1 MTITDDLL
9 EGARALRDALDALE
23 FSMKSTVLQRGHV
36 IIPDD
41 EVTGEYLASLP
52 VGLALD
58 ERERAAAYAETV
70 YLGAAVLHQ
79 DMNVGYAVANMFPDL
94 CAVDRGIIDVTVN
107 GAIER
112 IAREGSGLEET
123 LVFDIPADESHH
135 REPLLAVVELY
146 GYEPL
151 APNVNK
157 GLRTQV
163 LVRLTQANPDIPG
176 VNEQTVQ
183 DIVNMLNVSD
193 KMRAGMSAYTLTGN
207 AQSIRD
213 SF

>member
-1 MTITDDLL
+1 MTSRQIDVHDRRNLTDLI
-9 EGARALRDALDALE
+9 RR
-23 FSMKSTVLQRGHV
+23 
-36 IIPDD
+36 
-41 EVTGEYLASLP
+41 
-52 VGLALD
+52 
-58 ERERAAAYAETV
+58 AAYAETV

-107 GAIER
+107 GALER

-163 LVRLTQANPDIPG
+163 LVRLTQANPDRPG

-183 DIVNMLNVSD
+183 DIVNMLNATD
-193 KMRAGMSAYTLTGN
+193 GMRAGMSAYTLTGN
-207 AQSIRD
+207 AQSIRE

>member
-1 MTITDDLL
+1 MTSRQIDVHDRRNLTDLI
-9 EGARALRDALDALE
+9 RR
-23 FSMKSTVLQRGHV
+23 
-36 IIPDD
+36 
-41 EVTGEYLASLP
+41 
-52 VGLALD
+52 
-58 ERERAAAYAETV
+58 AAYAETV

-94 CAVDRGIIDVTVN
+94 CAVDRGIIDATVN
-107 GAIER
+107 GAVER

-163 LVRLTQANPDIPG
+163 LVRLTQANPDMPG

-183 DIVNMLNVSD
+183 DIVNMLNATD
-193 KMRAGMSAYTLTGN
+193 GMRAGMSSYLITGN
-207 AQSIRD
+207 PRD
-213 SF
+213 LLDGLQAADSEN

>member
-1 MTITDDLL
+1 MTSRQIDIHDRRNLTDLI
-9 EGARALRDALDALE
+9 RR
-23 FSMKSTVLQRGHV
+23 
-36 IIPDD
+36 
-41 EVTGEYLASLP
+41 
-52 VGLALD
+52 
-58 ERERAAAYAETV
+58 AAYAETV

-79 DMNVGYAVANMFPDL
+79 DMNVGYAVANMFPDI

-107 GAIER
+107 GAVER

-157 GLRTQV
+157 GCRTQV
-163 LVRLTQANPDIPG
+163 LVRLTQANPDMPG
-176 VNEQTVQ
+176 VDEKALQ
-183 DIVNMLNVSD
+183 DLEDALNATD
-193 KMRAGMSAYTLTGN
+193 GMRAGMSAYTLTGDP
-207 AQSIRD
+207 RD
-213 SF
+213 LLDGLQAADSEN

>member
-1 MTITDDLL
+1 MTSRQIDVHDRRNLTNLI
-9 EGARALRDALDALE
+9 RR
-23 FSMKSTVLQRGHV
+23 
-36 IIPDD
+36 
-41 EVTGEYLASLP
+41 
-52 VGLALD
+52 
-58 ERERAAAYAETV
+58 AAYAETV

-135 REPLLAVVELY
+135 REPL
-146 GYEPL
+146 

-163 LVRLTQANPDIPG
+163 LARLTQANPDIPG

-207 AQSIRD
+207 AQSIREN
-213 SF
+213 F

>member
-1 MTITDDLL
+1 MTSRQIDVHDRRNLTDLI
-9 EGARALRDALDALE
+9 RR
-23 FSMKSTVLQRGHV
+23 
-36 IIPDD
+36 
-41 EVTGEYLASLP
+41 
-52 VGLALD
+52 
-58 ERERAAAYAETV
+58 AAYAESV

-79 DMNVGYAVANMFPDL
+79 DMNVGYAVASMFPDL
-94 CAVDRGIIDVTVN
+94 RAVDRGIIDMTVN
-107 GAIER
+107 RAVKR

-163 LVRLTQANPDIPG
+163 LVRLTQANPDMPG
-176 VNEQTVQ
+176 VNEKALQ
-183 DIVNMLNVSD
+183 DLEDALNATD
-193 KMRAGMSAYTLTGN
+193 GMRVGMSSYLITGN
-207 AQSIRD
+207 PRD
-213 SF
+213 LLDGLQPADSEN

>member
-1 MTITDDLL
+1 MTSRQIDIHDRRNLTDLI
-9 EGARALRDALDALE
+9 RR
-23 FSMKSTVLQRGHV
+23 
-36 IIPDD
+36 
-41 EVTGEYLASLP
+41 
-52 VGLALD
+52 
-58 ERERAAAYAETV
+58 AAYAETV

-79 DMNVGYAVANMFPDL
+79 DMNVGYAVANMLPDL
-94 CAVDRGIIDVTVN
+94 GATDRGVIDVVVN

-123 LVFDIPADESHH
+123 LVFDIPVNDDQHH
-135 REPLLAVVELY
+135 ERLLAVVELY

-163 LVRLTQANPDIPG
+163 LVRLTQANPDMPG

-193 KMRAGMSAYTLTGN
+193 KMRAGMSAYALTGN
-207 AQSIRD
+207 AQSIRE

>member
-1 MTITDDLL
+1 MTSRQIDIHDRRNLIDVI
-9 EGARALRDALDALE
+9 LR
-23 FSMKSTVLQRGHV
+23 
-36 IIPDD
+36 
-41 EVTGEYLASLP
+41 
-52 VGLALD
+52 
-58 ERERAAAYAETV
+58 AAYAETV

-107 GAIER
+107 GAVER

-163 LVRLTQANPDIPG
+163 LVRLTQANPDMPG
-176 VNEQTVQ
+176 VNEKALQGLE
-183 DIVNMLNVSD
+183 DALNATD
-193 KMRAGMSAYTLTGN
+193 GMRASMSSYLITGN
-207 AQSIRD
+207 PRD
-213 SF
+213 LLDGLQAADSEN

>member
-1 MTITDDLL
+1 MTSRQIDIHDRRNLTDLI
-9 EGARALRDALDALE
+9 RR
-23 FSMKSTVLQRGHV
+23 
-36 IIPDD
+36 
-41 EVTGEYLASLP
+41 
-52 VGLALD
+52 
-58 ERERAAAYAETV
+58 AAYAETV

-163 LVRLTQANPDIPG
+163 LVRLTQANPDMPG

-207 AQSIRD
+207 AQSIRE

>member
-1 MTITDDLL
+1 MTSRQIDIHDRRNLT
-9 EGARALRDALDALE
+9 
-23 FSMKSTVLQRGHV
+23 
-36 IIPDD
+36 
-41 EVTGEYLASLP
+41 YLI
-52 VGLALD
+52 
-58 ERERAAAYAETV
+58 RRAAYAETV

-79 DMNVGYAVANMFPDL
+79 DMNVGYAVANMFPDF
-94 CAVDRGIIDVTVN
+94 CAVDRGIIDVAVN
-107 GAIER
+107 GVIEKA
-112 IAREGSGLEET
+112 AREGSGLLEKT

-146 GYEPL
+146 GYEPM

-163 LVRLTQANPDIPG
+163 LVRHTRANPDMPG

-183 DIVNMLNVSD
+183 DIVNILNVSD
-193 KMRAGMSAYTLTGN
+193 RMRAGMSAYTLTGN

-213 SF
+213 SFWSADSEN

>member
-1 MTITDDLL
+1 MTSRQIDIHDRRNLTDLI
-9 EGARALRDALDALE
+9 RR
-23 FSMKSTVLQRGHV
+23 
-36 IIPDD
+36 
-41 EVTGEYLASLP
+41 
-52 VGLALD
+52 
-58 ERERAAAYAETV
+58 AAYAETI

-79 DMNVGYAVANMFPDL
+79 DMNIGYAVANMFPDL
-94 CAVDRGIIDVTVN
+94 CAADRGIIDVTVN

-112 IAREGSGLEET
+112 IAQEGSCLEET

-163 LVRLTQANPDIPG
+163 LVRLTQANPDMPG
-176 VNEQTVQ
+176 VNEQIVQ
-183 DIVNMLNVSD
+183 GIVNRLNVSD
-193 KMRAGMSAYTLTGN
+193 KMRAGMSAYALTGN

>member
-1 MTITDDLL
+1 MTSRQIDIHDRRNLTDLI
-9 EGARALRDALDALE
+9 RR
-23 FSMKSTVLQRGHV
+23 
-36 IIPDD
+36 
-41 EVTGEYLASLP
+41 
-52 VGLALD
+52 
-58 ERERAAAYAETV
+58 AAYAETV

-94 CAVDRGIIDVTVN
+94 RAVDRGIIEVTVN
-107 GAIER
+107 GAIEKA
-112 IAREGSGLEET
+112 ARRGFLDDA
-123 LVFDIPADESHH
+123 LLFDISVNDDQHH
-135 REPLLAVVELY
+135 ERLLAVIELY
-146 GYEPL
+146 GYEPMT
-151 APNVNK
+151 PSMNK
-157 GLRTQV
+157 GCRTQV
-163 LVRLTQANPDIPG
+163 LVRLTQANPDMPG

>member
-1 MTITDDLL
+1 MTSRQIDIHDRRSLTDLI
-9 EGARALRDALDALE
+9 RR
-23 FSMKSTVLQRGHV
+23 
-36 IIPDD
+36 
-41 EVTGEYLASLP
+41 
-52 VGLALD
+52 
-58 ERERAAAYAETV
+58 AAYAETV

-94 CAVDRGIIDVTVN
+94 HAVDRGIIDVTVN
-107 GAIER
+107 GAVER

>member
-1 MTITDDLL
+1 MTSRQIDVHDRRNLTDLI
-9 EGARALRDALDALE
+9 RR
-23 FSMKSTVLQRGHV
+23 
-36 IIPDD
+36 
-41 EVTGEYLASLP
+41 
-52 VGLALD
+52 
-58 ERERAAAYAETV
+58 AAYAETV
-70 YLGAAVLHQ
+70 YLGGRCPPPRHERRLRRRKHVPGPLRRRPG
-79 DMNVGYAVANMFPDL
+79 V
-94 CAVDRGIIDVTVN
+94 IDVTVN
-107 GAIER
+107 GAVER

-163 LVRLTQANPDIPG
+163 LVRLTRANPDMPG

-207 AQSIRD
+207 AQSIRE

>member
-1 MTITDDLL
+1 MTSRQIDVHDRRNLTDLI
-9 EGARALRDALDALE
+9 RR
-23 FSMKSTVLQRGHV
+23 
-36 IIPDD
+36 
-41 EVTGEYLASLP
+41 
-52 VGLALD
+52 
-58 ERERAAAYAETV
+58 AAYAETV

-123 LVFDIPADESHH
+123 LIFDIPVNDDQHH
-135 REPLLAVVELY
+135 ERLLAVIELY
-146 GYEPL
+146 VYEPL

-163 LVRLTQANPDIPG
+163 LVRLTQANPDMPG

-193 KMRAGMSAYTLTGN
+193 KMRAGMSSYLITGDP
-207 AQSIRD
+207 RD
-213 SF
+213 LLDGLQAADSEN

>member
-1 MTITDDLL
+1 MTSRQIDVHDRRNLADLI
-9 EGARALRDALDALE
+9 RR
-23 FSMKSTVLQRGHV
+23 
-36 IIPDD
+36 
-41 EVTGEYLASLP
+41 
-52 VGLALD
+52 
-58 ERERAAAYAETV
+58 AAYAETV

-123 LVFDIPADESHH
+123 LVFGIPADESHH

-163 LVRLTQANPDIPG
+163 LVRLTQANPDMPG
-176 VNEQTVQ
+176 VNEKALQDLEDALNATDGMQAGVSSYLITGNPQ
-183 DIVNMLNVSD
+183 DILD
-193 KMRAGMSAYTLTGN
+193 GLQAA
-207 AQSIRD
+207 D
-213 SF
+213 SEN